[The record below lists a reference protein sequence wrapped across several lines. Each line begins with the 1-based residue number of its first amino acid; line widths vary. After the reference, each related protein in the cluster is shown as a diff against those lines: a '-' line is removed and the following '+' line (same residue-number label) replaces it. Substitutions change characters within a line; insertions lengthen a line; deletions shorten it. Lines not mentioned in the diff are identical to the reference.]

1 MEYVVGQRWLSQA
14 EPQLGLGMIT
24 EISGRHVKIFFPVTE
39 EERIYASDNAP
50 LIRLTYKNGDVVRD
64 NNGIEYTI
72 VSTEERNK
80 LYFYLSK
87 DKDGN
92 ESLIT
97 EPKLSPNI
105 TLSSPKQRL
114 LSGQF
119 DKNSAYE
126 LRVNTLNKLH
136 FISQINAKGLLGAR
150 TNLLLHQIYIAYE
163 VANRY
168 APRVLLADEVGLGK
182 TIEAGMILHHQLHT
196 GLAERIIIIVPEN
209 LLHQWLVEMLR
220 KFNLHFSLF
229 DKQRYEALLDAGEKN
244 PFETEQLILCSLSLL
259 KSKEEIFNS
268 AHESAWDIC
277 VVDEA
282 HHLYWSEE
290 NVSKE
295 YNIVEKIAERS
306 KGLLLLTA
314 TPEQVGINSHFARL
328 RLIDPARFYSLNE
341 FKKEQKNFV
350 EIGDLIS
357 TAKINNNFSNQQ
369 VSILSKYLDKDS
381 IDRISKIGIDAL
393 DSIKNKLLDR
403 HGTGR
408 VLFRNTRKAIK
419 GFPKRI
425 ILPYPIKNKENTENQ
440 IFVSQK
446 DTPNW
451 ILCDPR
457 VDWLQ
462 NLLHFL
468 KKEKVLLIC
477 SDVTTAIELE
487 NHLHLKL
494 GIRSVAFHE
503 NLSIIERDRAAAYFI
518 DDGMGAQILICS
530 EIGSEGRNFQ
540 FAHHLIL
547 FDLPRN
553 PDLLEQRIGRLDRIG
568 QTRDIKI
575 HIPFIINT
583 PEEYLFKFYHE
594 GMNTFQE
601 SISARLEIYNQFEL
615 ELEAYIKSPNDEKVF
630 IELISR
636 VSTHT
641 KEMKIELEKG
651 RDKLLEMNSCND
663 QISQKIINEI
673 SLIESDNSLQPYMEK
688 VFDSFGVEYEY
699 HSKYCLAIKPGDQM
713 LTNEFPLLSEDGN
726 TICFDRNKAQQREEM
741 NFMTWENPMVTN
753 SMELIF
759 SLDLGAVSI
768 VTTNL
773 KSIEVGTIIIECFF
787 VIQCNAP
794 KKIQINKFLNPK
806 PIRILLASN
815 NTELS
820 KVLSHEQLNKLCKSM
835 KKSTRLPILKKIQSK
850 VEDMINDAQNKAN
863 ARLIPVVNE
872 AKEKINYSMNNEIE
886 RLVELKKLNS
896 MIRENEINYFC
907 EVRDQAQEKL
917 SKACAELQAIRVVI
931 NT

>member
-1 MEYVVGQRWLSQA
+1 MEFVVGQRWLSQA

-50 LIRLTYKNGDVVRD
+50 LIRLTYKNGDVIRD
-64 NNGIEYTI
+64 NDGIEYTI
-72 VSTEERNK
+72 VSTEEKNK

-97 EPKLSPNI
+97 EPKLSPDI

-119 DKNSAYE
+119 DKTSSYE
-126 LRVNTLNKLH
+126 LRVDTLNKLH
-136 FISQINAKGLLGAR
+136 FISQIEAKGLLGAR
-150 TNLLLHQIYIAYE
+150 TNLLAHQIYIAHE
-163 VANRY
+163 VASRY

-209 LLHQWLVEMLR
+209 LLHQWLIEMLR

-229 DKQRYEALLDAGEKN
+229 DNQRYEALIDAGEKN

-259 KSKEEIFNS
+259 TSNEEIFNS
-268 AHESAWDIC
+268 AHESTWDMC

-290 NVSKE
+290 NISKE
-295 YNIVEKIAERS
+295 YNIIENIANKS

-314 TPEQVGINSHFARL
+314 TPEQVGIGSHFARL

-341 FKKEQKNFV
+341 FKKEQKNFI

-357 TAKINNNFSNQQ
+357 TATHNNNFSADQI
-369 VSILSKYLDKDS
+369 SILSKYLDKDS
-381 IDRISKIGIDAL
+381 TDIISKIGIKAL

-425 ILPYPIKNKENTENQ
+425 ILPYFIKNKKNNENQ
-440 IFVSQK
+440 ISISQK

-451 ILCDPR
+451 IRDDPR
-457 VDWLQ
+457 IDWLKI
-462 NLLHFL
+462 LLHFL

-477 SDVTTAIELE
+477 SDTNTAIELE
-487 NHLHLKL
+487 SHLHLKL

-518 DDGMGAQILICS
+518 DDEMGAQTLICS

-568 QTRDIKI
+568 QTKNIKI
-575 HIPFIINT
+575 HIPLIINT
-583 PEEYLFKFYHE
+583 SEEYLFKFYHE

-601 SISARLEIYNQFEL
+601 SISTRLEIYNHFKFEL
-615 ELEAYIKSPNDEKVF
+615 EAWLQSPNDKNVL
-630 IELISR
+630 IDLISR
-636 VSTHT
+636 VAVYTE
-641 KEMKIELEKG
+641 EMKIELEKG
-651 RDKLLEMNSCND
+651 RDKLLEINSCD
-663 QISQKIINEI
+663 DKIAQKIINEI
-673 SLIESDNSLQPYMEK
+673 SLIESNNSLQPFMEK
-688 VFDSFGVEYEY
+688 IFDSFGVDYEY
-699 HSKYCLAIKPGDQM
+699 HSEYCLAIKPGDQM

-759 SLDLGAVSI
+759 SLDHGAVSI

-773 KSIEVGTIIIECFF
+773 KSIQAGTVMIECFF
-787 VIQCNAP
+787 IIQCNAP

-820 KVLSHEQLNKLCKSM
+820 KVLSHEHLNKLSKSM
-835 KKSTRLPILKKIQSK
+835 KKSTRLPILKKIQSR
-850 VEDMINDAQNKAN
+850 VEGMIDDAQNKAN
-863 ARLIPVVNE
+863 RSLIPLVND
-872 AKEKINYSMNNEIE
+872 AKEKINHSMNNEIE

-896 MIRENEINYFC
+896 MIRENEINYFR
-907 EVRDQAQEKL
+907 EVRDKAQDQL
-917 SKACAELQAIRVVI
+917 SKASAELQAIRVVI